1 MMFQFKSSYRKDNV
15 SLLSSKLY
23 DEQSFYPAF
32 IADARRATESIII
45 ESPFITYRRLRY
57 LLPTLEKALRR
68 GVSITIN
75 TRDPQFHE
83 GVMQQYASSGIA
95 LLQNMGVEVLYTG
108 NHHRKLAIVD
118 SKILYEGS
126 LNILS
131 QSNSCEVMRRIESAN
146 LAAQMLRFTG
156 LKRWY
161 TK

>member
-1 MMFQFKSSYRKDNV
+1 MFQFKRSYRKDNV
-15 SLLSSKLY
+15 SLLSSRLY

-75 TRDPQFHE
+75 TRDPRFHE
-83 GVMQQYASSGIA
+83 GVMQQCASRGIA
-95 LLQNMGVEVLYTG
+95 LLQDMGVEVLYTSK
-108 NHHRKLAIVD
+108 HHRKLAIVD
-118 SKILYEGS
+118 RQILYEGS

-131 QSNSCEVMRRIESAN
+131 QSDSCEVMRRIESTA
-146 LAAQMLRFTG
+146 LAEQMIRFVG
-156 LKRWY
+156 LGRWY
-161 TK
+161 TR

>member
-1 MMFQFKSSYRKDNV
+1 MFQFKRSYYKDNV

-45 ESPFITYRRLRY
+45 ESPFITYRRLKY
-57 LLPTLEKALRR
+57 LFPTLEKAIWR

-83 GVMQQYASSGIA
+83 GSMQQYASSGIK
-95 LLQNMGVEVLYTG
+95 LLQDMGVEVLYTG

-118 SKILYEGS
+118 RNILYEGS

-131 QSNSCEVMRRIESAN
+131 QSNSCEVMRRIES
-146 LAAQMLRFTG
+146 TG
-156 LKRWY
+156 LAEQMIRFIGLGRWY

>member
-1 MMFQFKSSYRKDNV
+1 MFQFKRSYRKDNV
-15 SLLSSKLY
+15 SLLSSRLY

-83 GVMQQYASSGIA
+83 VVMQRYASSGIT
-95 LLQNMGVEVLYTG
+95 LLQNIGVEVLYTG

-131 QSNSCEVMRRIESAN
+131 QSNSCEVMRRIES
-146 LAAQMLRFTG
+146 TG
-156 LKRWY
+156 LAEQMIRFIGLGRWY